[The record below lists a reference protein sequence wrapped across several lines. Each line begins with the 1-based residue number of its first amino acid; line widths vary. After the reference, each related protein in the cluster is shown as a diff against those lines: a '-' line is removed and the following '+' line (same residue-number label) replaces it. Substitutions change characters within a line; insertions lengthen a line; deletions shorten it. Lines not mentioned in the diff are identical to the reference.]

1 MAQGAQF
8 LYGASTEITNDH
20 GEQIDKQYLISK
32 IKSVGASV
40 KEIQEGFQ
48 SLDDGLVAP
57 DDPGAA
63 KLIADQNK
71 LSDVIDDVSGK
82 FPESVAKVKA
92 AFDYYVRTVIDR
104 NTQIL
109 TYNSIVIEMV
119 KTSADLVHAQQRI
132 QDLNDASLTASEANW
147 PDVTAYVS
155 CLYYKAR
162 EFILKEFDNAAR
174 AYQFWAINDEDILGP
189 ALGERTPPKI
199 DYNALNNGFVSLREK
214 YVDAVEDF
222 GTDPDSF
229 DSILL
234 SLTAEQ
240 VSTLTLC
247 RSVMVSIPP
256 VRSWTTSDD
265 NPFYGLTHVRIT
277 GVRVWLTF
285 ADGATYQGDVQIE
298 LTHSGPEQNRFAQ
311 RRALQLHARTHSQD
325 VSLQHRHQE
334 GDHRAVVW
342 FVQAGGEIRIGWPLH
357 KVAYPSACL
366 REHQPRYFDRH
377 RRNHAVQWWAP
388 QLFQDAFCRPIDQPV
403 DSSMSTAGKRRG
415 RADSPAASSAAA
427 SPAAVI
433 MAWLPSTATTE
444 PPGGTS
450 LASAAASSPSP
461 QPTSRIRRPGAAPTT
476 S

>member
-189 ALGERTPPKI
+189 ASE
-199 DYNALNNGFVSLREK
+199 
-214 YVDAVEDF
+214 
-222 GTDPDSF
+222 
-229 DSILL
+229 
-234 SLTAEQ
+234 
-240 VSTLTLC
+240 
-247 RSVMVSIPP
+247 
-256 VRSWTTSDD
+256 
-265 NPFYGLTHVRIT
+265 
-277 GVRVWLTF
+277 
-285 ADGATYQGDVQIE
+285 
-298 LTHSGPEQNRFAQ
+298 
-311 RRALQLHARTHSQD
+311 
-325 VSLQHRHQE
+325 
-334 GDHRAVVW
+334 
-342 FVQAGGEIRIGWPLH
+342 
-357 KVAYPSACL
+357 
-366 REHQPRYFDRH
+366 RH
-377 RRNHAVQWWAP
+377 RRSITM
-388 QLFQDAFCRPIDQPV
+388 RSI
-403 DSSMSTAGKRRG
+403 T
-415 RADSPAASSAAA
+415 ASSLCAKSTWTPWRTSAPIPIRSIA
-427 SPAAVI
+427 SCCHSPPSRFRRSRCAV
-433 MAWLPSTATTE
+433 A
-444 PPGGTS
+444 
-450 LASAAASSPSP
+450 
-461 QPTSRIRRPGAAPTT
+461 
-476 S
+476 